1 MCENVSYINFCV
13 TKIYEINGKY
23 KIAEKSKLRVIK
35 KEMDKDID
43 TAERE

>member
-1 MCENVSYINFCV
+1 MEND
-13 TKIYEINGKY
+13 